1 MVVEKQLPRGNNTNV
16 IRVMSNE
23 LDGIII
29 KEFVAVKPK
38 MHSYLKD
45 EEYADKKA
53 NGTKKAL

>member
-1 MVVEKQLPRGNNTNV
+1 MN
-16 IRVMSNE
+16 NE

-38 MHSYLKD
+38 MLSYLKD